1 MEYPYQTIP
10 PTDDHIYSQ
19 VTEFKNIL
27 AFSIKSYAGAYG
39 TPDLFSNK
47 MTPNW

>member
-27 AFSIKSYAGAYG
+27 AFSIKSYAGASG
-39 TPDLFSNK
+39 TPGPYGSFIGPL
-47 MTPNW
+47 